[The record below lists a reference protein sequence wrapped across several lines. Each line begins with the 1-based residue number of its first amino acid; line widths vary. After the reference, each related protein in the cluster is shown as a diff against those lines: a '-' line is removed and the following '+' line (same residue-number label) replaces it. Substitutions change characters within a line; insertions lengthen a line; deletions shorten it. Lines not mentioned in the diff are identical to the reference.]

1 MMIFFAILMIPFI
14 EISLAIAVI
23 REFGFANA
31 FFAWMVSF
39 VLGLG
44 LFRTSS
50 LRLTVG
56 VGKAMREGKPPGLA
70 ALDGA
75 LVGLAGVLF
84 LLPGYF
90 SDFFALLLLVPPL
103 RKLAAKRLLRMVVVK
118 TGMGDSGVARDGFGP
133 SRRHTTEGEDVSSA
147 VIDVDAIV
155 VEDSTGEK
163 TVSEN
168 VVLDGRIPGPR
179 R

>member
-31 FFAWMVSF
+31 FFAWLISF

-56 VGKAMREGKPPGLA
+56 VGKAMREVIRQGQRVV
-70 ALDGA
+70 GA
-75 LVGLAGVLF
+75 FGVH
-84 LLPGYF
+84 
-90 SDFFALLLLVPPL
+90 A
-103 RKLAAKRLLRMVVVK
+103 
-118 TGMGDSGVARDGFGP
+118 
-133 SRRHTTEGEDVSSA
+133 
-147 VIDVDAIV
+147 
-155 VEDSTGEK
+155 
-163 TVSEN
+163 
-168 VVLDGRIPGPR
+168 
-179 R
+179 

>member
-1 MMIFFAILMIPFI
+1 MIFFAILMIPFI

-31 FFAWMVSF
+31 FFAWLVSF
-39 VLGLG
+39 VLGIG

-50 LRLTVG
+50 LKLTVG
-56 VGKAMREGKPPGLA
+56 VGKAMREGKPPGLV

-90 SDFFALLLLVPPL
+90 SDALAVLLLIPPL
-103 RKLAAKRLLRMVVVK
+103 RKHAAKRVLRAVVVK
-118 TGMGDSGVARDGFGP
+118 TGMGAQAGGAPGFGGNTGFGHGP
-133 SRRHTTEGEDVSSA
+133 DRGAASGEDASSA
-147 VIDVDAIV
+147 VIDVEAVV
-155 VEDSTGEK
+155 VEDESVADT
-163 TVSEN
+163 
-168 VVLDGRIPGPR
+168 RIPGPR

>member
-1 MMIFFAILMIPFI
+1 MMIFFAILMIPFV

-56 VGKAMREGKPPGLA
+56 VGKAMREGKPPGLL

-75 LVGLAGVLF
+75 LIGLAGVLF

-90 SDFFALLLLVPPL
+90 SDFLALLLLLPPL
-103 RKLAAKRLLRMVVVK
+103 RRLAAKRLLRAVVVK
-118 TGMGDSGVARDGFGP
+118 TGMGQPSGFATDQRD
-133 SRRHTTEGEDVSSA
+133 DDASSA
-147 VIDVDAIV
+147 VIDVEAVV
-155 VEDSTGEK
+155 VEDTQ
-163 TVSEN
+163 
-168 VVLDGRIPGPR
+168 IPSPR
-179 R
+179 K